1 MTSSRCSS
9 DSGDLGLVRPSPHY
23 RLTVTQD
30 HTTAAP
36 VCYRHP
42 DRHTLLRCS
51 RCERPI
57 CASCSIDATVGQ
69 RCPECVRAEGPQ
81 TVVPRRQAVSRTG
94 GAPAT
99 KALIGLAVAFYLIT
113 RAGEMGDAITM
124 ALWQDNALIAQGE
137 WWRLFTPVLL
147 HASLMHI
154 LFNMWALWVLGPQIE
169 RGVGTWPFVGAYLAS
184 AAMGGAFMYV
194 FGTPDA
200 VAVGA
205 SGAIFGLFG
214 IWLNWALRRRN
225 TAQGRALL
233 QQILFL
239 LLLNAA
245 LPFFVPGIAWEAHL
259 GGLIAG
265 FAIGELW
272 SRVRR
277 ANSEL
282 ARIGVTV
289 LVAAVAVAMVVV
301 F

>member
-1 MTSSRCSS
+1 MSQE
-9 DSGDLGLVRPSPHY
+9 P
-23 RLTVTQD
+23 
-30 HTTAAP
+30 TTAAP

-69 RCPECVRAEGPQ
+69 RCPECVREEGAQ
-81 TVVPRRQAVSRTG
+81 KVIPRQQAFSRTG

-99 KALIGLAVAFYLIT
+99 RVFIVLAVIFFVLTQFTGLREDLFLAFAQI
-113 RAGEMGDAITM
+113 
-124 ALWQDNALIAQGE
+124 NALVAEGE
-137 WWRLFTPVLL
+137 WWRIFTPVLL
-147 HASLMHI
+147 HDGIMHI

-169 RGVGTWPFVGAYLAS
+169 RGVGTWPFVGVYLAS
-184 AAMGGAFMYV
+184 AAVGGAFAYV
-194 FGTPDA
+194 FGSPQD

-214 IWLNWALRRRN
+214 VWLNWAVRRRN
-225 TAQGRALL
+225 TVQGQMLL
-233 QQILFL
+233 RQIGFL

-245 LPFFVPGIAWEAHL
+245 LPFLIPNIAWEAHL

-272 SRVRR
+272 SRTKDDR
-277 ANSEL
+277 ARVAITIAVAAL
-282 ARIGVTV
+282 AVATV
-289 LVAAVAVAMVVV
+289 L
-301 F
+301 FL